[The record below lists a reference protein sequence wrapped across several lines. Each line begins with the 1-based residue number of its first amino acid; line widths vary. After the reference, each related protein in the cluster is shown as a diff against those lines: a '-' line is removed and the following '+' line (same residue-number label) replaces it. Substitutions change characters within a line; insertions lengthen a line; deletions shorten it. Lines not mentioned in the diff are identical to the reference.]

1 MKKALTL
8 ILMVGAVIV
17 MSSVVMAQSLAEQPI
32 SVSANVAPY
41 AEITPAG
48 GPLNLGAFTGD
59 AYQQKIDGT
68 GLFTVETNT
77 LLSLLFDFDLTH
89 VTEGT
94 PLITYFKIYKN
105 TAGWLTQPDDT
116 FVLPPASFSNAQAEK
131 TTEIYAVA
139 IMAKTG
145 SISDQA
151 AGNYTGTVTLT
162 AVSSP

>member
-105 TAGWLTQPDDT
+105 TTGGWLTQPDDT
-116 FVLPPASFSNAQAEK
+116 FVPPPASFSAQAEK
-131 TTEIYAVA
+131 TTKTYSVTIK
-139 IMAKTG
+139 AKTG
-145 SISDQA
+145 AISDQA
-151 AGNYTGTVTLT
+151 AGNYTGTITLT